1 MNGPIKLEHLSLA
14 SLFSIVKC
22 KTLAYWADSLVTK
35 KMKSCEYGPRAGIH
49 KISFSSKLMN

>member
-35 KMKSCEYGPRAGIH
+35 KMKSCEYGPRVGIH
-49 KISFSSKLMN
+49 NKMN